1 VNTLAKDAE
10 LDRLKTAQDLMYQ
23 RKQDAHRAQQAAWE
37 HLSSTREVMNRAFEA
52 KQRAYDVQDSSWQ
65 SLQRLRDSYGPRIEQ
80 LNRDQERAFQDM
92 GRAFQNASDAHNNR
106 NGAMAASYAADGHR
120 YKAESQG
127 YVAERRRLISEL
139 RDAKE
144 RHENTKPAFQRA
156 KDEFNSAKRAFEQA
170 RTAHDTAKQKF
181 QEAKA
186 AFDKASTDFRTRL
199 EKVKADNA
207 SRNNDRREIARR
219 AGVPTQYL
227 NSVWVSPNGKGGH
240 NIYFGGVGSPNGP
253 GHAHY
258 ATDSFGKVT
267 YKRDPF
273 DPHGAH
279 NFTENQG
286 DYYDMVSREST
297 SGDFGFRC
305 RFRGYDAYV
314 ETNTNRDGTRKIDIY
329 YGPNG
334 PFGPGHHHA
343 GALRSAPH
351 TLIFDELR

>member
-1 VNTLAKDAE
+1 MGAPQLRPRRND
-10 LDRLKTAQDLMYQ
+10 
-23 RKQDAHRAQQAAWE
+23 
-37 HLSSTREVMNRAFEA
+37 RAFEA
-52 KQRAYDVQDSSWQ
+52 KQRAYDDQDASWQ
-65 SLQRLRDSYGPRIEQ
+65 SLQRLRDSYGPRIES
-80 LNRDQERAFQDM
+80 LNRQQQAAFENM
-92 GRAFQNASDAHNNR
+92 GRAFENASAAHNSR

-127 YVAERRRLISEL
+127 YVAERRGLIAEL
-139 RDAKE
+139 RVASD
-144 RHENTKPAFQRA
+144 RHTSTKPVFQRA
-156 KDEFNSAKRAFEQA
+156 KDDFAAAKRAFVQA
-170 RTAHDTAKQKF
+170 RTAHDVAKLAFQTAR
-181 QEAKA
+181 AN
-186 AFDKASTDFRTRL
+186 FDKAAAVFRTRL

-207 SRNNDRREIARR
+207 NRTKDRREIARR
-219 AGVPTQYL
+219 AGVPVQYL
-227 NSVWVSPNGKGGH
+227 DSVWVSPNGKGGH
-240 NIYFGGVGSPNGP
+240 NIYFGGTGLPNGP

-258 ATDSFGKVT
+258 ATDSSGKVT

-286 DYYDMVSREST
+286 DYYDMVSRESE

-314 ETNTNRDGTRKIDIY
+314 ETNVNKDGKRKIDIY

-343 GALRSAPH
+343 GALRSAPQ
-351 TLIFDELR
+351 TIIFDELR

>member
-1 VNTLAKDAE
+1 MAKDAE

-23 RKQDAHRAQQAAWE
+23 RKQDAHKVQQTAWE
-37 HLSSTREVMNRAFEA
+37 RLNSARDAMNRAHEA
-52 KQRAYDVQDSSWQ
+52 KQRAYDVQDSTWQ

-80 LNRDQERAFQDM
+80 LNRNQERAFQDM
-92 GRAFQNASDAHNNR
+92 GRAFQNASDAHNSR

-127 YVAERRRLISEL
+127 YVAERRRLIGEL

-144 RHENTKPAFQRA
+144 RHDNTKPAFQRA
-156 KDEFNSAKRAFEQA
+156 KDEFSSAKRAFEQA
-170 RTAHDTAKQKF
+170 RTAHDAAKQAF
-181 QEAKA
+181 QVAKA
-186 AFDKASTDFRTRL
+186 NFEKASTDFRIRL
-199 EKVKADNA
+199 EKVKAENA
-207 SRNNDRREIARR
+207 SKKNDRREIARR
-219 AGVPTQYL
+219 AGVPMQNL
-227 NSVWVSPNGKGGH
+227 DSVWVSSNRQGGH
-240 NIYFGGVGSPNGP
+240 NIYFGGIGQPNGP

-258 ATDSFGKVT
+258 ATDSSGKVT

-273 DPHGAH
+273 DPHGVH

-286 DYYDMVSREST
+286 DYYDMVSRESA

-314 ETNTNRDGTRKIDIY
+314 ETNVNRQGRPKIDIY

-334 PFGPGHHHA
+334 PFGVGHHHA
-343 GALRSAPH
+343 VAYREAPLDFISDKLR
-351 TLIFDELR
+351 